1 MASVD
6 FLVSSWKRFSIMWYD
21 VSSIFSFGMTALI
34 NLSSVSLE
42 LLQMFILSQRRMNN
56 KANSVF
62 VNRLPLNIGF
72 NLSVFKVK
80 SKSIE
85 LAEDKSESIR
95 SEKEKNL
102 LIVQSC
108 IWHEQDTV
116 DVVLF
121 FYAHV

>member
-85 LAEDKSESIR
+85 LAEDKSESMR
-95 SEKEKNL
+95 SEKEKK
-102 LIVQSC
+102 I
-108 IWHEQDTV
+108 
-116 DVVLF
+116 
-121 FYAHV
+121 Y